1 MTTTPFSDV
10 VVLHQGSLQ
19 QDQRA
24 ADPLTL
30 FLANELFP
38 MMLAFWPASAN
49 QLDSNAAG
57 TAKAWALTIKGFPV
71 GLVREAVL
79 QLADEVDRQFAPR
92 PAEVKALMA
101 SMMQAAQPTTPTGR
115 TISIRACEMEATV
128 RVYLQ
133 VGKVDA
139 LVTDDAV
146 AAELQSILSDK
157 RRAGVTVTGR
167 VS

>member
-1 MTTTPFSDV
+1 MTTTPSSDV

-101 SMMQAAQPTTPTGR
+101 SMMQAAQPTAPTGQ
-115 TISIRACEMEATV
+115 TISIRACEMIAEV
-128 RVYLQ
+128 RVLNRERTAGSNQ
-133 VGKVDA
+133 
-139 LVTDDAV
+139 V
-146 AAELQSILSDK
+146 AAELASLQNELHQ
-157 RRAGVTVTGR
+157 RGVTVTGR